1 MDVFNKLRNTVT
13 NTLSN
18 TVSNTAHSLSQL
30 SSVLPGNPV
39 TREYEVT
46 AHICSAGPG
55 LLWKVY
61 SGFKKSTK
69 QKAAIFVF
77 EKRLLDQWPD
87 RAVRDNVIETLK
99 KGIVQLTKLRH
110 PQILTV
116 QHPLEE
122 SRDSLAFAT
131 EPVFAS
137 LANIL
142 GDVDSLP
149 QSARAVL
156 QDYKLLDLEMK
167 FGIYQLGES
176 LAFLHNDVKMLHRNL
191 NPENIVVNDNGDW
204 KIFGFEFCAMN
215 KSLDDKPSWINVD
228 YTSSSLGI
236 KPPIHYQAPEC
247 IKSTIISPS
256 SDIFSLGIL
265 ICYLHA
271 PNNPLWNSRNDS
283 SNYVRFLEELK
294 NIITSARN
302 FDLPN
307 SLKDTVKL
315 MLHGDPEL
323 RPDAFQIV
331 KIEYFN
337 DIGVKTL
344 IYLDKLFQWDN
355 LQKSQFYKGLPQIL
369 KQFPRRA
376 ILQKVLPALQKEFVN
391 APMIPFLLP
400 SILQVMEECTTEEFN
415 ERVLPMLKQIIVIEE
430 PPQISLLLLQKMELL
445 LKWCSPDIVKNYIL
459 PMMTRALDSKLEQL
473 QEHCLIAIPLI
484 VKIVDSSSM
493 KNSVIPRMKKI
504 CLSGKSGHYS
514 LGVRVNCLLCLS
526 KIIENLDSWIVR
538 EEILPF
544 LLQIPNTGEPAILVA
559 AIGIFKL
566 ILVNSKL
573 GISKDLLATKVLPFL
588 LPLCV
593 EQSFNPKQYEL
604 LVALVNDMVTQ
615 VTMEHREA
623 LQQLQKTRQF
633 HENMSD
639 TLNDMTSPVKSPL
652 DNMMSSPT
660 NPLAMFESSS
670 TSSPPVKSPMSQQ
683 SRVLSLDDKIR
694 LAKQEEMGQRINTQ
708 STLQPNV
715 TTPVTQKSRPKDLTD
730 TLLANNLNQLNWSTN
745 KTTPVTGTVPNYT
758 SINSSSSFTSPTLNR
773 QQNFMVN
780 QMPQTT
786 PVNWN
791 QQVPNNFGSPKPMQ
805 LGTNSNWTSPS
816 MMLPTSS
823 LTSPSSQSQ
832 STLKL
837 STEEIMDF
845 LK

>member
-1 MDVFNKLRNTVT
+1 ERTLRKFKPNMDVLNKLRNTVS

-18 TVSNTAHSLSQL
+18 TVSSTAHSLSQL

-39 TREYEVT
+39 TREFEAT
-46 AHICSAGPG
+46 AHICNAGPG

-77 EKRLLDQWPD
+77 EKRLLEQWPEK
-87 RAVRDNVIETLK
+87 AVRDNVVETLK
-99 KGIVQLTKLRH
+99 KGVVQLTKLRH

-142 GDVDSLP
+142 GSVDNLP
-149 QSARAVL
+149 QSAQATLR
-156 QDYKLLDLEMK
+156 DYKILDLEMK
-167 FGIYQLGES
+167 FGLYQLGES

-191 NPENIVVNDNGDW
+191 CPESIVVNDHGDW
-204 KIFGFEFCAMN
+204 KIFGFDFCATN
-215 KSLDDKPSWINVD
+215 QTPEDKPSWLCLDHNSIPSTVR
-228 YTSSSLGI
+228 TS
-236 KPPIHYQAPEC
+236 IHYQAPEC
-247 IKSTIISPS
+247 IKATTIGPP

-265 ICYLHA
+265 ICFCHA
-271 PNNPLWNSRNDS
+271 PSNPLWNTRKDF
-283 SNYVRFLEELK
+283 SNYKRYLEELK
-294 NIITSARN
+294 NLVCSARS
-302 FDLPN
+302 FDLPE

-315 MLHGDPEL
+315 MLHGDPDL
-323 RPDAFQIV
+323 RPDAYQFI
-331 KIEYFN
+331 KIDYFN

-400 SILQVMEECTTEEFN
+400 SILQVMEDCTTEEFN
-415 ERVLPMLKQIIVIEE
+415 ERVLPMLKQILVIEE
-430 PPQISLLLLQKMELL
+430 PPQISLLLLQRIELL
-445 LKWCSPDIVKNYIL
+445 LKWCSPDIVKNFVV

-473 QEHCLIAIPLI
+473 QEHCLLALPSI
-484 VKIVDSSSM
+484 VTTVDSACM

-504 CLSGKSGHYS
+504 CLAGKNGNHS

-526 KIIENLDSWIVR
+526 KIIENLDPWV
-538 EEILPF
+538 
-544 LLQIPNTGEPAILVA
+544 
-559 AIGIFKL
+559 L
-566 ILVNSKL
+566 ILTNSKL
-573 GISKDLLATKVLPFL
+573 GISKDILATKVLPFL

-593 EQSFNPKQYEL
+593 EQSFSPKQYEI
-604 LVALVNDMVTQ
+604 LVSLINDMINQ

-639 TLNDMTSPVKSPL
+639 TLNSMTSPTNNPL
-652 DNMMSSPT
+652 GNLASSPT
-660 NPLAMFESSS
+660 NALGMFESNSFP
-670 TSSPPVKSPMSQQ
+670 TPPPSKPQTPQ
-683 SRVLSLDDKIR
+683 SRPLSLDEKHR
-694 LAKQEEMGQRINTQ
+694 LAKQEEMGNKMKNQ
-708 STLQPNV
+708 SPLMPSITSP
-715 TTPVTQKSRPKDLTD
+715 TTAKSRPKDLTD

-745 KTTPVTGTVPNYT
+745 KTSLPSTTTPNYMPSSNFSPSANSPQQAFGNRMPSSTMSWNQTVP
-758 SINSSSSFTSPTLNR
+758 
-773 QQNFMVN
+773 QNFN
-780 QMPQTT
+780 ASASQ
-786 PVNWN
+786 
-791 QQVPNNFGSPKPMQ
+791 MQ
-805 LGTNSNWTSPS
+805 LSGSNMGWTSPS
-816 MMLPTSS
+816 MMLPTNSMMMNS
-823 LTSPSSQSQ
+823 NSQSQ
-832 STLKL
+832 SAPKL
-837 STEEIMDF
+837 SSEEIMDF